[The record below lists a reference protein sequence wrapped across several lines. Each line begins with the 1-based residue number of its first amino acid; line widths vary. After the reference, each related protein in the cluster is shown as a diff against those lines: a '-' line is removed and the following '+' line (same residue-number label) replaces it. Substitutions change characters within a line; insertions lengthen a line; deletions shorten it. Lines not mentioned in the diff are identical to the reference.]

1 MKFENIDDNFFIREF
16 NSITEELIEKFSE
29 VTKDF
34 NSIHVSHEEA
44 VKAGFKT
51 KVLHGVALIGLVS
64 SIISKEFL
72 GDGTIILEIN
82 SKFSKPAYLGDKIS
96 INVEVEKKYD
106 LKKTLKLGFLVR
118 NQKDER
124 LAYGKILVM
133 EKKN

>member
-16 NSITEELIEKFSE
+16 NLITEELIEKFSE

-51 KVLHGVALIGLVS
+51 KVLHGAALIGLVS

-106 LKKTLKLGFLVR
+106 LKKTLKLGFLVS
-118 NQKDER
+118 NQLDER

-133 EKKN
+133 EKKI